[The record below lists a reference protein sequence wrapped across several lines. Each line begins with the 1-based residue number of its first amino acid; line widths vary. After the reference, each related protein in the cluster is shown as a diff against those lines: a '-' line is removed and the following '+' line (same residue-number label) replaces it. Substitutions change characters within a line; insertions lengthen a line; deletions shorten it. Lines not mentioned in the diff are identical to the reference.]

1 MVDLFI
7 AFLTFVEVIVA
18 LLLIG
23 VILIQQSKA
32 GGGLGA
38 MSGAV
43 TETFLGAG
51 AGNVLQ
57 RATVVLASLFL
68 SITLLLAII
77 TGHRRPG
84 RSVVETLPGQVE
96 DAKPAEDGLEATPSD
111 KVSASDAEATKA
123 DPAADSTSESSS
135 PSPQPPAAPPGDSKQ
150 QTQSK
155 AVVAPP
161 ATETKKADANT
172 APDTPKPE

>member
-1 MVDLFI
+1 VVDVIIGL
-7 AFLTFVEVIVA
+7 LTFFEVVVA

-23 VILIQQSKA
+23 IILIQQSKA

-84 RSVVETLPGQVE
+84 RSVVESQSVPIE
-96 DAKPAEDGLEATPSD
+96 EATPATDSLETGVTPEGA
-111 KVSASDAEATKA
+111 VS
-123 DPAADSTSESSS
+123 
-135 PSPQPPAAPPGDSKQ
+135 PG
-150 QTQSK
+150 
-155 AVVAPP
+155 
-161 ATETKKADANT
+161 
-172 APDTPKPE
+172 